1 MFQCLTSK
9 KSIAAFHL
17 FLNDHMPEVLER
29 QRLGSLTG
37 DEGLLKVVEGDLAR
51 VHVAS
56 LRSGEQLRVEGD
68 VVVVKRN

>member
-1 MFQCLTSK
+1 MAESFTTNL
-9 KSIAAFHL
+9 HL
-17 FLNDHMPEVLER
+17 FLNDHVPEVLEG

-37 DEGLLKVVEGDLAR
+37 DEGLLEVVEGDLAR

>member
-1 MFQCLTSK
+1 
-9 KSIAAFHL
+9 
-17 FLNDHMPEVLER
+17 MPEVVEGE
-29 QRLGSLTG
+29 RLGSLAG
-37 DEGLLKVVEGDLAR
+37 DEGLIEVIEGDLAR

>member
-1 MFQCLTSK
+1 MFQCFWQKTLNL
-9 KSIAAFHL
+9 HL
-17 FLNDHMPEVLER
+17 FLNDHVPEVLEG
-29 QRLGSLTG
+29 QRLGSLAG
-37 DEGLLKVVEGDLAR
+37 DEGLIEVIEGDLAR

>member
-1 MFQCLTSK
+1 MASSK

-17 FLNDHMPEVLER
+17 FLNDHVPEVLEG

-37 DEGLLKVVEGDLAR
+37 DEGLLEVIEGDLAR

-56 LRSGEQLRVEGD
+56 LRRGEQLGVEGD

>member
-1 MFQCLTSK
+1 MFQYFWQKTLSHL
-9 KSIAAFHL
+9 HL
-17 FLNDHMPEVLER
+17 FLNDHVPEVLEG

-37 DEGLLKVVEGDLAR
+37 DEGLLEVFEGDLAR